1 MSFIKYM
8 FSGTLGSWSRSK
20 QVFSFFGIN
29 LFHMCYSMYKVGWSW
44 FPGKK
49 RITNPVVDEPLV
61 VHPETAYIELQ
72 KSRLLA
78 TFLCEHK
85 CSSIYNANID
95 PCFYDIEKYD
105 AVIQDPK
112 NELEASWKRR
122 ILMETTPRGC
132 VMMYY
137 DAFKHG
143 FAYYSDHYIPSPL
156 INAVAMKYVV
166 VYRCR
171 DFFLDETILFD
182 EKQSPFVRIQEQEER
197 ATRDKKAI
205 ENKEKGLAAIDVRT
219 GPFAKLKQFSGA
231 VSEKPSLDVS
241 NTDAPTVLAK
251 NRIIHLGKW
260 VNFNVLNRTG
270 IPKVVG
276 SGRRPQPE
284 IPMKFKDYM
293 TLKMQVKA

>member
-1 MSFIKYM
+1 M
-8 FSGTLGSWSRSK
+8 
-20 QVFSFFGIN
+20 
-29 LFHMCYSMYKVGWSW
+29 
-44 FPGKK
+44 
-49 RITNPVVDEPLV
+49 
-61 VHPETAYIELQ
+61 
-72 KSRLLA
+72 
-78 TFLCEHK
+78 
-85 CSSIYNANID
+85 
-95 PCFYDIEKYD
+95 EKYNTI
-105 AVIQDPK
+105 IQDPA

-182 EKQSPFVRIQEQEER
+182 EKQSPFVRIQEEEEK
-197 ATRDKKAI
+197 ATKDKKTV

-231 VSEKPSLDVS
+231 VSEKPSLEVS
-241 NTDAPTVLAK
+241 NTADAPVMLAK

-260 VNFNVLNRTG
+260 VNFNILNRTG

-293 TLKMQVKA
+293 ALKMQVKA